1 MGSGMQAFVSFIPG
15 TYSTVLFRKFY
26 MNGILNELGKTLPS
40 EVVNAKLVL
49 EKKKFYEGEI
59 IEIIRTSDDRKKV
72 ICPHFFECGGC
83 QFLHMDYQKSLNFK
97 QNKVKE
103 IINKYV
109 STNVMI
115 NPIVPSDESLF
126 YRNKITLQVNKMIGY
141 YKEKTNFII
150 PIEMCYIAD
159 SQINKIYN
167 QLKDNINMDNI
178 DQIIIRSS
186 KKTMESMVIFK
197 TKNSIDKNQIINLLK
212 EDTDSIYMNNDLV
225 YGKDKIIEKLFDYQF
240 YISPTSFFQV
250 NTNQAEKL
258 YEIAITYADISSE
271 DVVLDLYCGTGTIGI
286 VASKYAKKVVGIEL
300 NKSAIDDANLNKN
313 LNNIPNIEFYAG
325 DVGKILSRKNYHPN
339 VVIVDPPRSGL
350 DSLAIKEI
358 INIKPRKMVYVSC
371 DLMTLARDLNM
382 LSQYFEIKEL
392 TPVDLFPQ
400 TSHVESVVKLEL
412 KDSL

>member
-1 MGSGMQAFVSFIPG
+1 MPVVEIERLDHQGRGIGKIDGKIVFVP
-15 TYSTVLFRKFY
+15 
-26 MNGILNELGKTLPS
+26 KTLPS

>member
-1 MGSGMQAFVSFIPG
+1 MPVVEIERLDHQGRGIGKIDGKIVFVP
-15 TYSTVLFRKFY
+15 
-26 MNGILNELGKTLPS
+26 KTLPS

-49 EKKKFYEGEI
+49 EKNTFYEGEI

>member
-1 MGSGMQAFVSFIPG
+1 MPVVEIERLDHQGRGIGKIDGKIVFVP
-15 TYSTVLFRKFY
+15 
-26 MNGILNELGKTLPS
+26 KTLPS

-325 DVGKILSRKNYHPN
+325 YVGKILSRKNYHPN

>member
-1 MGSGMQAFVSFIPG
+1 MPVVEIERLDHQGRGIGKIDGKIVFVP
-15 TYSTVLFRKFY
+15 
-26 MNGILNELGKTLPS
+26 KTLPS

-178 DQIIIRSS
+178 DQIIIRSG

-197 TKNSIDKNQIINLLK
+197 TKNSIDKNRIINLLK
-212 EDTDSIYMNNDLV
+212 NYADSIYINNDLV

-250 NTNQAEKL
+250 NTSQAEKL
-258 YEIAITYADISSE
+258 YEIAIKYADISSE

-350 DSLAIKEI
+350 DSFVIKEI

-371 DLMTLARDLNM
+371 DLMTLARDLNI

-412 KDSL
+412 KDNL